1 MEVLLNSRRPFRA
14 GSKLTRPDSGYILL
28 TLLFFVAVLAV
39 LAASMAPLI
48 TFQIKREREDEMIH
62 RGVQYSRAVR
72 RYFKKFGRYPTRIED
87 LESTNNM
94 RFLRKRYKDPI
105 TGEDFKLLHYGDVK
119 MFGNG
124 GIAGAIPAGAAGQGP
139 GAFGAQGGFG
149 APGGFGAQGNPGAG
163 GFGPNRAGGAFSGF
177 GPSTAGNQSPSGTA
191 TTNPGTNTDASG
203 TVNTGTTGAGS
214 TAGSDATGSPGG
226 SSATNNTSS
235 NGSSSG
241 NGSDSQN
248 GTNAS
253 NSSNPNGSN
262 GPGGQVFGGGPIVG
276 VVSTSEKET
285 IREFNKKHHYNDW
298 QFIYDPNTDRGGL
311 MNTPNQPPLQ
321 NTTAQPGQ
329 NGTTGTPGMPGAPG
343 GFGQSP
349 FGQPGQ
355 FGQPTPQQPTQPTPP
370 QGSSNN

>member
-1 MEVLLNSRRPFRA
+1 VSQLRHR
-14 GSKLTRPDSGYILL
+14 DSGYILL

-48 TFQIKREREDEMIH
+48 TFQIKREREEEMIH

-87 LESTNNM
+87 LESTNNL

-119 MFGNG
+119 MFGAG

-149 APGGFGAQGNPGAG
+149 AQAGPGAG

-177 GPSTAGNQSPSGTA
+177 GPTGGVNQAPVGTA
-191 TTNPGTNTDASG
+191 NTNPATNSDPSAP
-203 TVNTGTTGAGS
+203 VNAGS
-214 TAGSDATGSPGG
+214 TGTGGVAGSGATGTPGD
-226 SSATNNTSS
+226 SSSTNNPSGNS
-235 NGSSSG
+235 SSSG
-241 NGSDSQN
+241 SGSDSQN
-248 GTNAS
+248 GSNTS
-253 NSSNPNGSN
+253 NSNNSNNSN

-276 VVSTSEKET
+276 VASTSEKET

-311 MNTPNQPPLQ
+311 LNTPNQPPLQ
-321 NTTAQPGQ
+321 NTSTQPGQ
-329 NGTTGTPGMPGAPG
+329 NGTNGMPGMPGAPG

-355 FGQPTPQQPTQPTPP
+355 SGFGQPTPQPPSQPTPP
-370 QGSSNN
+370 PGSNN